1 MPIRLMKPTS
11 LERLPGK
18 TWEESIPAWGLRYPL
33 LASTKL
39 DGIRAATPNGA
50 PQSNSGKP
58 FPNRKLMQLLSRPE
72 YANFDGE
79 LVAGDPYD
87 HSGGGVC
94 HRTQSVVMSQYG
106 DISTLRFY
114 TFDTFK
120 TGLNFENRCT
130 ATYLHRNP
138 PEYGTFAIPLKQIL
152 ITDAQHLATYLES
165 ELARGAEG
173 IILRDPAGPYKHG
186 RATLREGWMLR
197 IKPREDTEAVIID
210 YEWMHINDNAAE
222 RSELGYTKRSS
233 AQAGKIKT
241 DVIGSVICQD
251 PRWPK
256 PFGCTVADH
265 AQRAVLAKLAR
276 ENQLIGKIAKF
287 SYMPYG
293 TVDRPRQPSFI
304 NLRDPRD
311 IGPEA

>member
-11 LERLPGK
+11 LERLLGK

-58 FPNRKLMQLLSRPE
+58 FPNRKLMALLSRPE

-94 HRTQSVVMSQYG
+94 HRTQSIVMSQDG
-106 DISTLRFY
+106 DISSLRWYVFDSFLHPGVPFGNRYPTL
-114 TFDTFK
+114 
-120 TGLNFENRCT
+120 GSVPLNDYFMKALPQKEIVSP
-130 ATYLHRNP
+130 AV
-138 PEYGTFAIPLKQIL
+138 
-152 ITDAQHLATYLES
+152 LAAYLES

-173 IILRDPAGPYKHG
+173 IILRDPDGPYKNG
-186 RATLREGWMLR
+186 RSTLREGWMLR
-197 IKPREDTEAVIID
+197 IKPREDTEAVIVD

-251 PRWPK
+251 PRWSK
-256 PFGCTVADH
+256 RFGVTVADH
-265 AQRAVLAKLAR
+265 TLRAVLAKLAR
-276 ENQLIGKIAKF
+276 EGKLIGSIAKF

-293 TVDRPRQPSFI
+293 SIDAPRQPSFK